1 MDLWVDSNLLN
12 ADPRS
17 SIDKIY
23 LFLCEIRNL
32 CFVSHKMY
40 FYVKFEKNVL
50 TLYYIKKFCFI
61 G

>member
-23 LFLCEIRNL
+23 FLCEIRNL

-50 TLYYIKKFCFI
+50 TYTTLKSSVL
-61 G
+61 

>member
-23 LFLCEIRNL
+23 FLCVKLEIYFL
-32 CFVSHKMY
+32 FHIKCI
-40 FYVKFEKNVL
+40 FYVKLEKKMFRHYTTLKSSVL
-50 TLYYIKKFCFI
+50 
-61 G
+61 

>member
-23 LFLCEIRNL
+23 FFVCEIRNL
-32 CFVSHKMY
+32 FFVSHKMY
-40 FYVKFEKNVL
+40 FLCE
-50 TLYYIKKFCFI
+50 IRKKCLDI
-61 G
+61 ILH